1 MARTRT
7 TSIIVNPCLLVL
19 FLSIIFIILIILFF
33 FLRVKG
39 GFVGGYFP
47 LTLEIIIETSLRIF
61 EKPVIFAKI
70 RGSLD
75 IINRKNLI

>member
-7 TSIIVNPCLLVL
+7 TSIIVNPRLLVL
-19 FLSIIFIILIILFF
+19 FLIIIFIVLIILF

-70 RGSLD
+70 RGSLE
-75 IINRKNLI
+75 IINRKNLM